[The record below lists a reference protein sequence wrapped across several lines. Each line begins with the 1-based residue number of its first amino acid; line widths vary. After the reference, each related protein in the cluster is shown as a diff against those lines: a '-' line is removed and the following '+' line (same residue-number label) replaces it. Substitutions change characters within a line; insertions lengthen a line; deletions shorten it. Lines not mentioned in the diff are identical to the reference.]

1 MAVWKHHSD
10 PTPNVTFRVQQYL
23 QRKLIGL
30 FGSAFAEDFG
40 MFSKTFLQEVDDG
53 KRWTDLLQEVCLDIS
68 AIFLWWVSFIRVHSP
83 AVIKMH

>member
-1 MAVWKHHSD
+1 MEALMAVWKHHSD

-30 FGSAFAEDFG
+30 FGTAFAEDFG

-68 AIFLWWVSFIRVHSP
+68 AISSGGSRASGSTRQL
-83 AVIKMH
+83 